1 MGGKIIIMLC
11 QICKKKEATIILT
24 KVTEGQKT
32 VIQLCKDCAYMFNDK
47 LSIFPLPEFNINDL
61 LTGLLK
67 AIDLYSKEEGVITI
81 KELKCG
87 NCHLTYDEFRQS
99 GKLGCS
105 VCYHD
110 FREQLIP
117 LLRRLHG
124 NSEHVGKIPQRA
136 KGKLNKIRKI
146 KQLRKELQEVV
157 LKEEYEKAAKI
168 RDEILK
174 LEGALKKRNAK

>member
-1 MGGKIIIMLC
+1 MLC
-11 QICKKKEATIILT
+11 QICKKKEASITFT
-24 KVTEGQKT
+24 KIVGGQKT
-32 VIQLCKDCAYMFNDK
+32 EIHLCKDCASTFSDK
-47 LSIFPLPEFNINDL
+47 FSIFPLPQFDINDL
-61 LTGLLK
+61 LAGLLN
-67 AIDLYSKEEGVITI
+67 AIDLYHKEEGAIPGKGV
-81 KELKCG
+81 ECS
-87 NCHLTYDEFRQS
+87 NCHLTYDEFKQS

-124 NSEHVGKIPQRA
+124 NSEHVGKIPRQS

-146 KQLRKELQEVV
+146 KQLRKELQELV
-157 LKEEYEKAAKI
+157 LKEEYENAAKT

-174 LEGALKKRNAK
+174 LEGVLKKKNAK